1 MLLSIGATTINGR
14 RLSGVIEK
22 TRLFDREWVEGGIP
36 VFVCEMSWQPFF
48 AQ

>member
-1 MLLSIGATTINGR
+1 MLLSIGATTINAR

-22 TRLFDREWVEGGIP
+22 TRLFDREWVERGIQ
-36 VFVCEMSWQPFF
+36 VFVYEMSWQQFF